1 MRLSV
6 VIVNYN
12 VKFFLEQCLNSVLK
26 ATESIASEI
35 FVVDNASSDN
45 SLEYLRPRF
54 PKVHFIANTD
64 NVGFSK
70 ANNLAINQSSG
81 EYVLLLN
88 PDTFVGESVIRDCLE
103 LMDSD
108 PKAGGVGVRML
119 GTDGSFAF
127 ESRRGFP
134 SPITSF
140 YKITGLCN
148 LFPYSQRFG
157 KYYLR
162 YLDENKINNID
173 VISGAY
179 MLLRREA
186 LDKCGLLDESFF
198 MYGEDIDMSYRI
210 TLAGYKNYYVPS
222 PIIHYKGESTKKDSF
237 KYVYTFYDAMVIFFR
252 KHFPYYSGA
261 FSIMVKA
268 FIYLRAFMAL
278 LRRSINKLISFLG
291 FKHKTKEICFLVL
304 GSEAVLRDMRVI
316 CKNNSLSGKH
326 HYVLAS
332 EKTTQQGH
340 LNLGLN
346 LEEFTHVV
354 YDTNAF
360 SYSKVIALLA
370 ASTGQHKLELGTYS
384 SGCKVLITSQ
394 QTYQ

>member
-1 MRLSV
+1 MKLSV

-26 ATESIASEI
+26 ATEHIVSEI
-35 FVVDNASSDN
+35 FIVDNASSDN

-54 PKVHFIANTD
+54 PKVRFIANTD

-88 PDTFVGESVIRDCLE
+88 PDTFIGEDVITDCIK
-103 LMDSD
+103 LMDSN
-108 PKAGGVGVRML
+108 PKAGGIGVKML

-140 YKITGLCN
+140 YKITGLCS
-148 LFPYSQRFG
+148 LFPYSQNFG

-162 YLDENKINNID
+162 YLDENNINNID

-179 MLLRREA
+179 MFLRRET
-186 LDKCGLLDESFF
+186 LKKCGLLDESFF

-210 TLAGYKNYYVPS
+210 TLAGYKNYYIPS

-261 FSIMVKA
+261 FSIMVKV
-268 FIYLRAFMAL
+268 FIYLRAFIAL
-278 LRRSINKLISFLG
+278 IRRLLNKLISFLG
-291 FKHKTKEICFLVL
+291 FKHKLKEVCFLVL
-304 GSEAVLRDMRVI
+304 GSETALRDIRII
-316 CKNNSLSGKH
+316 CKNNNLSGKH
-326 HYVLAS
+326 HYVLAN
-332 EKTTQQGH
+332 EKTAQQGH

-346 LEEFTHVV
+346 FDKFTHVV

-360 SYSKVIALLA
+360 SYSKVIDLLA
-370 ASTGQHKLELGTYS
+370 TSTNRHKLELGTYS
-384 SGCKVLITSQ
+384 SGSKVLITSQ